1 MPETNIQLHTGRG
14 KGTDVDS
21 CPGLSASDNLSGLIL
36 YHRQKNGRSS
46 HTYENGYHFLSNDG
60 ENKRLDL
67 QHHIWYLTLDGKLGL
82 APPVE
87 QAINVGR
94 VLDLGTG
101 TGIWATDFAEDHP
114 EAEVMGTDVKMAD
127 PRFLPSNV
135 TFLAANYEEEWN
147 FPCQFD
153 YIHSRMANS
162 SVADWS
168 LYIRNSF
175 AALAPGG
182 YLELQEFDLATSSG
196 SLSPSHAL
204 HKSMGLIRSAAAKFN
219 RPIIDLSTLPTLLTE
234 AGFEDVFVA
243 FKGRWPSNTL
253 WPADLK
259 EREIGR
265 WNYLNVGEGIEGF
278 LLGRGVLGLGLT
290 REEIG
295 TLAGEVKKDL
305 ADPEVHA
312 YWPVVVVYGRK
323 PDETR
328 KAGRSYLGP
337 LRGIWKRL
345 TSVIGKYW

>member
-1 MPETNIQLHTGRG
+1 MPETNIQLHSGRG

-21 CPGLSASDNLSGLIL
+21 CPGLSASDNLSDLIL

-46 HTYENGYHFLSNDG
+46 HTYEDGYCAYHFLSNDG

-82 APPVE
+82 APPIE
-87 QAINVGR
+87 QAINVGC

-114 EAEVMGTDVKMAD
+114 EAEVLHLTYHAAATNIEICSS
-127 PRFLPSNV
+127 LPSNV

-147 FPCQFD
+147 FPHQFD

-182 YLELQEFDLATSSG
+182 YLELQEFDLATSSSG

-219 RPIIDLSTLPTLLTE
+219 RPIIDFSTLTTLLTE
-234 AGFEDVFVA
+234 AGFEDVCVA

-259 EREIGR
+259 EREMGK

-290 REEIG
+290 REEIE
-295 TLAGEVKKDL
+295 TLAGEVRKDL

-312 YWPVVVVYGRK
+312 YWPV
-323 PDETR
+323 
-328 KAGRSYLGP
+328 
-337 LRGIWKRL
+337 
-345 TSVIGKYW
+345 